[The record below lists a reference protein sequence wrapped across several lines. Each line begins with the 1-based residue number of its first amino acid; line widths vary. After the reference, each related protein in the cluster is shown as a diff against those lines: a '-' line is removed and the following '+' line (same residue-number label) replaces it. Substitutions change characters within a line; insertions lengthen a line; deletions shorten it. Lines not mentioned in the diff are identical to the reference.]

1 MFCLHMCKCA
11 MGAPGA
17 CRGQKGVLDPLEL
30 KFGWLWATMWL
41 GESNLGPLQE
51 PYFRHP
57 KLVFNLTSHS
67 SEISLIRL
75 FNFRTLFCDFSWEL
89 CFCLPG

>member
-1 MFCLHMCKCA
+1 MIIIIKNNHFKKIINFICCVQMFCLHMCKCA
-11 MGAPGA
+11 TGAPGA

-51 PYFRHP
+51 PYF
-57 KLVFNLTSHS
+57 
-67 SEISLIRL
+67 
-75 FNFRTLFCDFSWEL
+75 
-89 CFCLPG
+89 